1 MSIRAVLLFVVAI
14 LCGVSV
20 AAQAPE
26 SWQLVQV
33 DRTGATKPLGKMP
46 PTTFAPRISPNGR
59 QVVFDAMAQVWIAD
73 LDNLSSPRRLTA
85 GFYPMWSGDGTRVLF
100 IVGAG
105 EQQQLFW
112 MAADGSG
119 QPELLVPDAR
129 APESWSAAAQVMTYI
144 TLKGGT
150 NYDVFAYSLRDRTT
164 APVAAKTDS
173 AEMSSRL
180 SPDGRWIAYE
190 ATESGSREIFI
201 EPFPQTGARTKVTSG
216 RRPVWSPDATE
227 LFFDREDSQL
237 YVVKVQL
244 APTVTVGTP
253 VSLPIKGF
261 MQGGGRRMY
270 DITPDGKHF
279 LMLFR

>member
-1 MSIRAVLLFVVAI
+1 MFRVLLLVALAAVGI
-14 LCGVSV
+14 S
-20 AAQAPE
+20 AQAPD

-33 DRTGATKPLGKMP
+33 DRTGAMKALGKLP
-46 PTTFAPRISPNGR
+46 PTTFAPRVSPNGR
-59 QVVFDAMAQVWIAD
+59 QVAFDALAQVWIAD
-73 LDNLSSPRRLTA
+73 LDNLSSPRRLAA

-100 IVGAG
+100 IVGTS

-129 APESWSAAAQVMTYI
+129 APESWSAAAQVMSYI

-150 NYDVFAYSLRDRTT
+150 NYDVLAYSLRDRTSS
-164 APVAAKTDS
+164 PIAARPD
-173 AEMSSRL
+173 ALEMSSRF

-190 ATESGSREIFI
+190 STEAGSRDIFV
-201 EPFPQTGARTKVTSG
+201 EPFPQNGLRVRVTQG
-216 RRPVWSPDATE
+216 RRPVWSPDAKE
-227 LFFDREDSQL
+227 IVFDRDDAQL
-237 YVVKVQL
+237 YVVPL
-244 APTVTVGTP
+244 TLGTSPTVGQVTP
-253 VSLPIKGF
+253 LPIKGF

-270 DITPDGKHF
+270 DITPDGKQF

>member
-1 MSIRAVLLFVVAI
+1 MMFRALLSSIILAAVA
-14 LCGVSV
+14 VS
-20 AAQAPE
+20 AQAPE

-33 DRTGATKPLGKMP
+33 DRTGATKVLGKMP

-59 QVVFDAMAQVWIAD
+59 QVVFDALAQVWIAD
-73 LDNLSSPRRLTA
+73 LDNLSSPRRLTG

-105 EQQQLFW
+105 EQQQMFW

-150 NYDVFAYSLRDRTT
+150 NYDVFAYSLRDRTSSLI
-164 APVAAKTDS
+164 AGRPDS

-190 ATESGSREIFI
+190 STEAGSRDIFV
-201 EPFPQTGARTKVTSG
+201 EPFPANGLRVRVTPG
-216 RRPVWSPDATE
+216 RRPVWSPDAKE
-227 LFFDREDSQL
+227 IFFDRDDAQL
-237 YVVKVQL
+237 YVVPITL
-244 APTVTVGTP
+244 GPSPTVGAP
-253 VSLPIKGF
+253 APLPIKGF

>member
-1 MSIRAVLLFVVAI
+1 MTRFAALMAI
-14 LCGVSV
+14 ACISV
-20 AAQAPE
+20 EVFAQAPDA
-26 SWQLVQV
+26 WQLVLV
-33 DRTGATKPLGKMP
+33 DRTGATKPLGRMP
-46 PTTFAPRISPNGR
+46 PTTFAPRLSPDGR
-59 QVVFDAMAQVWIAD
+59 QVVFDAQGTIWIAS
-73 LDNLSSPRRLTA
+73 LDNLGSPRRLGA
-85 GFYPMWSGDGTRVLF
+85 GAYPLWSADGSRVLF
-100 IVGAG
+100 IIPVAG
-105 EQQQLFW
+105 KEQMFW
-112 MAADGSG
+112 QAADGSG
-119 QPELLVPDAR
+119 QAELLIDDAR
-129 APESWSAAAQVMTYI
+129 APESWSAAAQVFTYI

-190 ATESGSREIFI
+190 STESGSREIVI
-201 EPFPQTGARTKVTSG
+201 EPFPQTGARTTVTSG
-216 RRPVWSPDATE
+216 RRPVWSPDASE

-244 APTVTVGTP
+244 GPTISVGTP
-253 VSLPIKGF
+253 VALPIKGF